1 MDNSKIECKM
11 DTTRLNIK
19 KICEYCGE
27 AFIAQ
32 KISTKHCSHKC
43 TSASYKSSKRTKLIQ
58 EASGKSEISSIERKI
73 EKIKN
78 KEFLKV
84 AETATLLGVCKQ
96 TIYNMINCGRLKA
109 VRVSERVSII
119 RRKDIDDIFID
130 PQANYTAQPKAEIK
144 PITEFYTLNE
154 IKKKFNVKDTW
165 IFKIAKEKQIP
176 KTLRRGKSYYSKS
189 HVDRHFKKS
198 AIDPSIVEWYTVVE
212 LQDQFNMTLAAIY
225 SFAYD
230 NAIPK
235 KKDGRTVLYSKPHF
249 DKARSKIRQKPEY
262 YTVQEAMEKFNV
274 TRDTLYNQVKYHNIP
289 KIKDGKFIKISKPE
303 LDKLFEQAII
313 I

>member
-1 MDNSKIECKM
+1 M
-11 DTTRLNIK
+11 
-19 KICEYCGE
+19 
-27 AFIAQ
+27 
-32 KISTKHCSHKC
+32 
-43 TSASYKSSKRTKLIQ
+43 
-58 EASGKSEISSIERKI
+58 
-73 EKIKN
+73 
-78 KEFLKV
+78 
-84 AETATLLGVCKQ
+84 LGIGRS
-96 TIYNMINCGRLKA
+96 TIYRYLQNNELKA
-109 VRVSERVSII
+109 VRFKGKTLI
-119 RRKDIDDIFID
+119 RRSDIEAIFD
-130 PQANYTAQPKAEIK
+130 NCPAYRAKPKAEIK